1 MTLLDVQEL
10 TVGIRTPDG
19 MAPVVRGVDLKL
31 QAGGTLGI
39 VGESGCGK
47 SITALALM
55 GLLPGAARAAGTIRF
70 EGQDL
75 LTLDEDALC
84 RVRGNRIGM
93 IFQEPM
99 TSLNPAHRV
108 GRQIAEGLRLHRA
121 MDEAA
126 SRAEALRLLERVR
139 LPQPARRLDQYPH
152 ELSGGQRQRVMIAM
166 ALSCSPALLIADEP
180 TTALDV
186 TVQARILDLLRGLV
200 AEMGMA
206 LILIS
211 HDLGV
216 VAETCETVCVM
227 YAGKVVESGPAA
239 ALFERRAHPYT
250 RGLFAAL
257 PRGAA
262 RPGPDGR
269 RPRLYAIPGI
279 VPDPLALPPGC
290 SFAERC
296 PRVVEACRHD
306 DPAAQAVGPGHWA
319 RCPRVDVAGDAA

>member
-1 MTLLDVQEL
+1 MALLEVQDL
-10 TVGIRTPDG
+10 VVGIKTPDG
-19 MAPVVRGVDLKL
+19 MAPIVRGVDLKL
-31 QAGGTLGI
+31 EAGGTLGL

-55 GLLPGAARAAGTIRF
+55 GLLPRQARAAGAIRF
-70 EGQDL
+70 EGADL

-108 GRQIAEGLRLHRA
+108 GRQISEGLRLHRG
-121 MDEAA
+121 MDDTAA
-126 SRAEALRLLERVR
+126 RAEALRLLERVR

-227 YAGKVVESGPAA
+227 YAGKVVETGPTAR
-239 ALFERRAHPYT
+239 LFERRAHPYT

-262 RPGPDGR
+262 RRGPDGR
-269 RPRLYAIPGI
+269 RPRLYAIPGV
-279 VPDPLALPPGC
+279 VPDPMSLPPGC
-290 SFAERC
+290 SFADRC
-296 PRVVEACRHD
+296 PRVVAACRVD
-306 DPAAQAVGPGHWA
+306 DPPPLPVGSDHWA
-319 RCPRVDVAGDAA
+319 RCPRIDVPDDAA